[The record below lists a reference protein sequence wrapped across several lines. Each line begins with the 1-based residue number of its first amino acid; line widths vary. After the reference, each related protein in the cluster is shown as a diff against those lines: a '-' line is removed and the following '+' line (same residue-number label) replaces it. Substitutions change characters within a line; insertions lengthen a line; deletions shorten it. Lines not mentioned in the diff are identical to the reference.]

1 MNCIK
6 FDEEKTKRCI
16 DAYYDQH
23 GSYPYMIT
31 SSKTYDTIPLEKL
44 SANLDINSL
53 TASSYTISSTNM
65 NVILVDEIKV
75 GDNTYILKRDPVYK
89 KWYNAK
95 ILFDEELKFGEVH
108 IG

>member
-6 FDEEKTKRCI
+6 FDEEKAKKCI

-23 GSYPYMIT
+23 GSYPYMIMN
-31 SSKTYDTIPLEKL
+31 SKTYDTVPPEKL
-44 SANLDINSL
+44 SPIVDANSL
-53 TASSYTISSTNM
+53 TVSGYTIS
-65 NVILVDEIKV
+65 NVNVAPVDEIKV

>member
-6 FDEEKTKRCI
+6 FDEEKAKRCI

-23 GSYPYMIT
+23 GSYPYLIM
-31 SSKTYDTIPLEKL
+31 SSETYDAIQLEKRGII
-44 SANLDINSL
+44 LDSNSL
-53 TASSYTISSTNM
+53 TVSGYTLS
-65 NVILVDEIKV
+65 NVNVAPVDEIKV
-75 GDNTYILKRDPVYK
+75 GENTYILKKDPVYK

>member
-6 FDEEKTKRCI
+6 FDEEKAKRCI
-16 DAYYDQH
+16 DAYYDQY
-23 GSYPYMIT
+23 GSYPYMIMN
-31 SSKTYDTIPLEKL
+31 SKTYNTVPQEKP
-44 SANLDINSL
+44 SAILDVNSL
-53 TASSYTISSTNM
+53 TVSGYTIS
-65 NVILVDEIKV
+65 NVNVAAPVDEIKF

-95 ILFDEELKFGEVH
+95 ILFDEDLEFGEVH

>member
-6 FDEEKTKRCI
+6 FDGEKAKRCI

-23 GSYPYMIT
+23 GSYPYLIM
-31 SSKTYDTIPLEKL
+31 SSKTYDTIPLEKPGII
-44 SANLDINSL
+44 LDSNSL
-53 TASSYTISSTNM
+53 TVSSSIFNTNV
-65 NVILVDEIKV
+65 NVAPVDKIKV
-75 GDNTYILKRDPVYK
+75 GDNTYILKQDPVYK

-95 ILFDEELKFGEVH
+95 ILFDEELKYGEVH

>member
-6 FDEEKTKRCI
+6 FDEEKAKRCI

-23 GSYPYMIT
+23 GSYPYIIMN
-31 SSKTYDTIPLEKL
+31 SKTYDTVPPEKP
-44 SANLDINSL
+44 SVILDCNSL
-53 TASSYTISSTNM
+53 TVGGYTISTNV
-65 NVILVDEIKV
+65 NINSVDEIKV

-95 ILFDEELKFGEVH
+95 ILFDEDLEFGEVH